1 MAVQESPVV
10 SGRGVKRW
18 LADRPLGQ
26 KFVVCIG
33 LMALVAG
40 ALTVLGQT
48 QMTTLNADNAAQH
61 HTAAIPLQALDH
73 VSLDI
78 ATLRARTAATPSV
91 RSYADGQDAWIAK
104 LQQAMDAATA
114 DLDAYQQYAT
124 SQQNWQSIANVLQ
137 QYVGGDTSLIE
148 MVKAGNLDGVSGLV
162 MGPLQGVAVNLVDA
176 VNVESEALTKR
187 SDALDA
193 QAEASYRQASLIM
206 WIVFGAALVVVT
218 GICIAI
224 VKPVVRTSNEVVAAI
239 NALAEGDLTVVPPVR
254 SSDEL
259 GTIAASLAAAE
270 ESLREVLTG
279 VRSTAGRVASAAEGL
294 SVASGQVAAGSEET
308 SVQAGVVAAAAE
320 QVSRN
325 VQTVAAG
332 AEQMG
337 ASIQEIAHNAAAAAR
352 VAAQATDVAAATN
365 EQVGRLGTSS
375 QQIGEV
381 VKVITSIAEQTNL
394 LALNAT
400 IEAAR
405 AGEAGK
411 GFAVVAGEVK
421 DLARET
427 AKATEDIARRV
438 EAIQADTQSAVGA
451 IGQIG
456 NIVADINNYQMTIAS
471 AVEEQTVTTSE
482 MSRNVAEAATG
493 SGEIASNITGVAAAA
508 ATSSGVVHQ
517 IGAEIDELARLSD
530 ELRGQVARFRV

>member
-1 MAVQESPVV
+1 M

-294 SVASGQVAAGSEET
+294 SVASGQV
-308 SVQAGVVAAAAE
+308 
-320 QVSRN
+320 
-325 VQTVAAG
+325 
-332 AEQMG
+332 
-337 ASIQEIAHNAAAAAR
+337 
-352 VAAQATDVAAATN
+352 
-365 EQVGRLGTSS
+365 
-375 QQIGEV
+375 
-381 VKVITSIAEQTNL
+381 
-394 LALNAT
+394 
-400 IEAAR
+400 
-405 AGEAGK
+405 
-411 GFAVVAGEVK
+411 
-421 DLARET
+421 
-427 AKATEDIARRV
+427 
-438 EAIQADTQSAVGA
+438 
-451 IGQIG
+451 
-456 NIVADINNYQMTIAS
+456 
-471 AVEEQTVTTSE
+471 
-482 MSRNVAEAATG
+482 
-493 SGEIASNITGVAAAA
+493 
-508 ATSSGVVHQ
+508 
-517 IGAEIDELARLSD
+517 
-530 ELRGQVARFRV
+530 